1 MFHIS
6 QHTRRAVFAL
16 ACSAF
21 VVGASSAEI
30 IYVKADATG
39 ANDGTSWED
48 AFVHLQD
55 ALVVAGSGD
64 QVWVA
69 VGVYKPDQ
77 GQNQT
82 PGVRTASFE
91 LYAGLALYGGFAGDE
106 ETLEERAGLFDDTV
120 LSGDLAG
127 DDLPDFVNR
136 EDNSYHVIFAE
147 TGSHTPFVVD
157 GFRIIG
163 GSTVESPGYDMGGG
177 ACVVLSTVEFRNC
190 TFAESEAEYGGGAA
204 IGDWS
209 TDWVT
214 ASFDACR
221 FEENRAI
228 GVAGVGGG
236 VWLSGECEG
245 GFTGCTFRWNT
256 AEEGGGLFVWIAAT
270 PPPLVFEGCVFEENA
285 ATSEFPLD
293 GGGAICA
300 ERRFTAT
307 NCLFRANQAANGGAI
322 YRYAGGN
329 QTVLDD
335 CAFEANIAS
344 NSEQL
349 AHGGAVYLERGRF
362 TIRNCVFTGNV
373 AQIPPVDYNHAGG
386 GAVSCKDVN
395 FGLVMACTF
404 EENSSSHD
412 GGAVFNWSCSPWYVN
427 CAFIANAGHGD
438 ADRFGGG
445 AMFNNQ
451 NADARAVN
459 CIFVGN
465 SATGTAEW
473 SGGGAVQNGI
483 SSQPTIANCTFVANT
498 AASRGGGILST
509 WDSIP
514 RVRNC
519 ILWNNTAGA
528 TEGEL
533 AQVDND
539 EADAASFLKYCCI
552 EGWTGLL
559 GDVGCFGD
567 DPLFVDP
574 LGDDGLPG
582 TGDEDLRLG
591 AGSPCI
597 DRGSNWRVPFDAED
611 IDGDGDVEEYIPLDL
626 DGEGRF
632 FDDPNT
638 PDNACGETAI
648 VDLGAYEV
656 GGTGPQPCYPDVST
670 DGSIDLADLAC
681 LLSVYGRHH
690 AEPEFNPSCDLDVD
704 GTIGLGDLA
713 ELLSRYG
720 TNCP

>member
-6 QHTRRAVFAL
+6 QHTRRVIFAL
-16 ACSAF
+16 ACCAF
-21 VVGASSAEI
+21 VAGTSSADI

-39 ANDGTSWED
+39 ANDGTSWQD

-55 ALVVAGSGD
+55 ALAIAGSGD

-69 VGVYKPDQ
+69 VGIYRPDQ

-82 PGVRTASFE
+82 PGDRTASFE
-91 LYAGLALYGGFAGDE
+91 LVAGLALYGGFAGDE
-106 ETLEERAGLFDDTV
+106 ETLEERAGLFDETL

-163 GSTVESPGYDMGGG
+163 GSAIESPGYDMGGG
-177 ACVVLSTVEFRNC
+177 ACVVLSAVEFRNC
-190 TFAESEAEYGGGAA
+190 TFAQNEAEDGGGAA

-221 FEENRAI
+221 FEENRTV
-228 GVAGVGGG
+228 GVAGVGAG

-245 GFTGCTFRWNT
+245 GFTGCTFWQNT
-256 AEEGGGLFVWIAAT
+256 AEEGGGLFVWIAVP
-270 PPPLVFEGCVFEENA
+270 PPPLVFDDCVFEENT

-293 GGGAICA
+293 GGGAIRA
-300 ERRFTAT
+300 HRRFSASD
-307 NCLFRANQAANGGAI
+307 CLFRANQAANGGAI
-322 YRYAGGN
+322 YRYGGGT
-329 QTVLDD
+329 QTLLED

-344 NSEQL
+344 NVEWL
-349 AHGGAVYLERGRF
+349 AHGGAVYFERGRL

-373 AQIPPVDYNHAGG
+373 AEVLPAEYSHGAGG
-386 GAVSCKDVN
+386 ALSCEQVGP
-395 FGLVMACTF
+395 GLVVDCTF
-404 EENSSSHD
+404 EGNSCSHD
-412 GGAVFNWSCSPWYVN
+412 GGAVFNSQCEPWYVN
-427 CAFIANAGHGD
+427 CTFTANTAHGD
-438 ADRFGGG
+438 EDWFGGG

-451 NADARAVN
+451 YAHAQVVN
-459 CIFVGN
+459 CTFVGN

-473 SGGGAVQNGI
+473 SGGGAIQNAL
-483 SSQPTIANCTFVANT
+483 SSRPIIANCTLVGNSAN
-498 AASRGGGILST
+498 SRGGGILST
-509 WDSIP
+509 LNSVA
-514 RVRNC
+514 RVRDC
-519 ILWNNTAGA
+519 ILWSNTAGA
-528 TEGEL
+528 ATGEL
-533 AQVDND
+533 AQL
-539 EADAASFLKYCCI
+539 DASASSASKPEYCCI

-567 DPLFVDP
+567 DPLFVD
-574 LGDDGLPG
+574 LVGADGVPG
-582 TGDEDLRLG
+582 TGDENLRLG

-597 DRGSNWRVPFDAED
+597 DRGSNWRVPPDAED
-611 IDGDGDVEEYIPLDL
+611 IDGDGDVDEYIPFDL

-638 PDNACGETAI
+638 PDAACGDTAI

-656 GGTGPQPCYPDVST
+656 GGTGPQPCYPDVTS
-670 DGSIDLADLAC
+670 DGNIDLADLTC
-681 LLSVYGRHH
+681 LLSAYGRHH
-690 AEPEFNPSCDLDVD
+690 TEPGFNPSCDLDVD
-704 GTIGLGDLA
+704 GTVDLGDLA
-713 ELLSRYG
+713 ELLSHYG
-720 TNCP
+720 TTCP